1 MQVYASHS
9 RWGNTPNTLWK
20 KTIQDLFYNTLTQV
34 MIYPL
39 YRRRSPEQGGF
50 SAQFQIRDQSIR
62 VDNKWVVLHNSL
74 FSGTFDAH
82 INVELCSNIKSIK
95 YVWKYINKGS
105 DMATYRLLP
114 QIDGS
119 VNLYEVELDEVS

>member
-1 MQVYASHS
+1 MEKNYPRSLLQHTHT
-9 RWGNTPNTLWK
+9 GN
-20 KTIQDLFYNTLTQV
+20 DD
-34 MIYPL
+34 YPL

-82 INVELCSNIKSIK
+82 INVELCSNINQ
-95 YVWKYINKGS
+95 VG
-105 DMATYRLLP
+105 
-114 QIDGS
+114 
-119 VNLYEVELDEVS
+119 VEVHQ